1 MAEESSQV
9 SATSRRLPA
18 LYLACREIAGTDTR
32 PLPLMARLLETAEK
46 VDAVVFITTHGAGR
60 VPQLRSSRPAD
71 EFVVELRLFLEG
83 LGHTPTVHQSFD
95 KHLARLTIQLFAR
108 PAPDMVEVRLG
119 SGMTAGQYRRLGES
133 LCLWRDRHVMLICVD
148 QLLGK
153 LDPQQYR
160 SPHDSY
166 WRGLLNQWVEE
177 RNWEEALSGSAL
189 GSTPS
194 FVKTEKALVS
204 DNTLC
209 LLHAAFGIGG
219 SRAPQRL
226 FGFYLD
232 DNERALSGYCWMD

>member
-1 MAEESSQV
+1 MAAGSSLV

-18 LYLACREIAGTDTR
+18 LYLACREIAGTNTR

-46 VDAVVFITTHGAGR
+46 VDAVVFITTHGASR
-60 VPQLRSSRPAD
+60 VPQLRSSRPVD
-71 EFVVELRLFLEG
+71 EFVVELRLLLEG

-95 KHLARLTIQLFAR
+95 KHLARLTTQLFAM

-133 LCLWRDRHVMLICVD
+133 LCFWRDRHVMLICVD

-153 LDPQQYR
+153 LEPEQYR
-160 SPHDSY
+160 SPHDPY
-166 WRGLLNQWVEE
+166 WRGLLSQWVDE
-177 RNWEEALSGSAL
+177 RNWIEAISGTAL
-189 GSTPS
+189 GSTTS

-226 FGFYLD
+226 FGFDLD
-232 DNERALSGYCWMD
+232 DNERALSGYCWMH

>member
-1 MAEESSQV
+1 MAEEGFQPST
-9 SATSRRLPA
+9 TSRRLPA
-18 LYLACREIAGTDTR
+18 LYLSCRGMVGDDTR
-32 PLPLMARLLETAEK
+32 PLPLMARLLETTEK
-46 VDAVVFITTHGAGR
+46 VDAVVFITAHGTGR
-60 VPQLRSSRPAD
+60 VPQLRCNRPAD
-71 EFVVELRLFLEG
+71 EFVVELRLLLED
-83 LGHTPTVHQSFD
+83 LGHTPTVHQSND
-95 KHLARLTIQLFAR
+95 EHLARLTTQLFAR
-108 PAPDMVEVRLG
+108 HSPDMVEVRLG

-166 WRGLLNQWVEE
+166 WRGLLSQWVEE

-189 GSTPS
+189 GNTPS

-226 FGFYLD
+226 FGFDLD
-232 DNERALSGYCWMD
+232 DNERALSGYCWMH